1 MGSEVISVVE
11 QRRRWPREKKLEVLM
26 EALEPGASVS
36 AVADRHGVARNL
48 VYTWLRLARE
58 GRLDGV
64 VPARRS
70 AGPTQPTF
78 VPVEVMPALATGA
91 VPAEASSTPAA
102 ASVIPAPSS
111 APPRRR
117 PSAVEIRLANGRVVK
132 VDEGIDP
139 AALGAIIAALDGGA
153 G

>member
-1 MGSEVISVVE
+1 MGSEVISIVE
-11 QRRRWPREKKLEVLM
+11 RRRRWPRAKKLEVLM
-26 EALEPGASVS
+26 EALEPGASVA

-64 VPARRS
+64 APNPPA
-70 AGPTQPTF
+70 AIPTAPVF
-78 VPVEVMPALATGA
+78 VPVEVRPAVSAGVAPADPATAPA
-91 VPAEASSTPAA
+91 VAPVVAASPSTP
-102 ASVIPAPSS
+102 S
-111 APPRRR
+111 RRR

-139 AALGAIIAALDGGA
+139 AVLGAILAAVDGDGR
-153 G
+153 